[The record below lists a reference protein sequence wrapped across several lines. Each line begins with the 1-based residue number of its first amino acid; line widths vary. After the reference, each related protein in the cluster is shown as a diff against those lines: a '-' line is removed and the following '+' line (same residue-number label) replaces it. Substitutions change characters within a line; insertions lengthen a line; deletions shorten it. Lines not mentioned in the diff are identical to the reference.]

1 MKNRQTSTS
10 STKGQ
15 GMSVWRMEAEQT
27 NAFVVGERGQNT
39 RNSSSYRKCFSNR
52 EAKHGWMASLGGHV
66 EWVGE
71 SDAGNTVTFLMV
83 IRFQNHESDVLFS
96 YIYLF
101 AKHAAWPLC
110 ISGVKSVIIF
120 GFHVKSLLLIR

>member
-1 MKNRQTSTS
+1 MLLL
-10 STKGQ
+10 
-15 GMSVWRMEAEQT
+15 W
-27 NAFVVGERGQNT
+27 ERGDKTPGTAALTENASPTERQNM
-39 RNSSSYRKCFSNR
+39 
-52 EAKHGWMASLGGHV
+52 AGWHPWGGHV